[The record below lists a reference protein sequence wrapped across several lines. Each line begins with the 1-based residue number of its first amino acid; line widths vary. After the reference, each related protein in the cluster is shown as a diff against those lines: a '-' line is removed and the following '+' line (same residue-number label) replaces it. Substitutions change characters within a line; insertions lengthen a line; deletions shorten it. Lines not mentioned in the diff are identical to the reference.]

1 MNKDKLKE
9 IIEIPWVLL
18 ETGFW
23 ATVATYRDIRV
34 RYLEWRI
41 RRVEQEI
48 NADKQGIKQCS
59 PNKEA

>member
-41 RRVEQEI
+41 RRVQQEI
-48 NADKQGIKQCS
+48 NVDERVIKKCA

>member
-23 ATVATYRDIRV
+23 AAVATYRDIRV
-34 RYLEWRI
+34 RYLAWRI
-41 RRVEQEI
+41 RRVKQEI
-48 NADKQGIKQCS
+48 NTDKEMIKNYTS
-59 PNKEA
+59 NKEG